1 MSSFEIELNG
11 KRVTADEFLES
22 EIKRLTELYP
32 PKQEIETARE
42 QTTMNQ
48 AKQEKTILAKD
59 KRPRNQ
65 MGLDQFFDRKQ
76 TTIISESKNLMLS
89 KRRMT

>member
-1 MSSFEIELNG
+1 MNS
-11 KRVTADEFLES
+11 LES

-48 AKQEKTILAKD
+48 VKQEKTILAKD

-65 MGLDQFFDRKQ
+65 MGLDQFFDQNTNDNNQRKQ
-76 TTIISESKNLMLS
+76 ELDAVKAANDLIAI
-89 KRRMT
+89 